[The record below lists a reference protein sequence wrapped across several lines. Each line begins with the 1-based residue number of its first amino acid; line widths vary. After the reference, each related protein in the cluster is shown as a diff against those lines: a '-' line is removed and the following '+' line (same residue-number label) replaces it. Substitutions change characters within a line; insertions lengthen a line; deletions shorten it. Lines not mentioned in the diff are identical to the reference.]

1 MRTRTAPNW
10 RVRHR
15 AVPLSPACSVASI
28 VLQSVV
34 LNGMS
39 DICIAV
45 RSLFATDVSMW
56 RRRSATE
63 QLGEQLGHRVQLIDV
78 IGRRIPGKAEQLEAA
93 RAYRAELLHAARPP
107 TQDRLAA
114 ESE

>member
-34 LNGMS
+34 PNGMS
-39 DICIAV
+39 DICMAIS
-45 RSLFATDVSMW
+45 SLFGSDVSMS
-56 RRRSATE
+56 RRRSAPE
-63 QLGEQLGHRVQLIDV
+63 PCEQLGHGVQLIDV
-78 IGRRIPGKAEQLEAA
+78 IRRRVAGKAEQLESS
-93 RAYRAELLHAARPP
+93 RAHRAELLHAARAP